1 MAEGLDE
8 YYAVIAKW
16 KANRDKKERLE
27 EEWEE
32 IDRKIGLL
40 QIDLVEVNWKL
51 REARKAHLEL
61 TGQVAEAAEAAF
73 GVSTAGTSAPA
84 GKVPALMLRFMR

>member
-16 KANRDKKERLE
+16 KASRDKKERLE

-40 QIDLVEVNWKL
+40 RIDMVEVNWKL

-61 TGQVAEAAEAAF
+61 TDQVAKAAEAAF
-73 GVSTAGTSAPA
+73 GVSTVGTSAPA
-84 GKVPALMLRFMR
+84 GKAPALMLRFMR